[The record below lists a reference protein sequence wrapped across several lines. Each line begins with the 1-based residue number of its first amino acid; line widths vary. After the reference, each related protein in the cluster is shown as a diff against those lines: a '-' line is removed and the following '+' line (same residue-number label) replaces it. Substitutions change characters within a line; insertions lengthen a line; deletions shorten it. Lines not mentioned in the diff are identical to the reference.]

1 MTAAEYARF
10 MAAGRAEALAER
22 RRRGSG
28 DGAQGAVAAT
38 ARASPVDEVWVL
50 TSLVEGREL
59 GEVVVPPAG
68 MATLSGHGIMEVA
81 DNSGVNQVC
90 LVKRVNREEV
100 AGICKG
106 LIGLARSAEAADEDD
121 GYVAEDIRTMSVSA
135 AAISKRP

>member
-1 MTAAEYARF
+1 
-10 MAAGRAEALAER
+10 
-22 RRRGSG
+22 
-28 DGAQGAVAAT
+28 
-38 ARASPVDEVWVL
+38 
-50 TSLVEGREL
+50 
-59 GEVVVPPAG
+59 

-90 LVKRVNREEV
+90 LVKRVNRDEV

-121 GYVAEDIRTMSVSA
+121 GYVAEDVRTMSVSA

>member
-1 MTAAEYARF
+1 MT
-10 MAAGRAEALAER
+10 ER
-22 RRRGSG
+22 K
-28 DGAQGAVAAT
+28 GAVAAP
-38 ARASPVDEVWVL
+38 ARASPVDEAWVL

-106 LIGLARSAEAADEDD
+106 LIGLAQSAEAADEDD
-121 GYVAEDIRTMSVSA
+121 GYVAEDVRTMSVSA